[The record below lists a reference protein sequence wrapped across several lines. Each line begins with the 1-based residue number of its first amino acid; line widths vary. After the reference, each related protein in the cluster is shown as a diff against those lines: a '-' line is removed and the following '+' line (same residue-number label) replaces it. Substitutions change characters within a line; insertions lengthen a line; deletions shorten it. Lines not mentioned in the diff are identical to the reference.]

1 MVKCCVPGCGAAGS
15 KIFHAFP
22 ANPDLRKQWIDRTR
36 TSDLTEKELNGYAK
50 VCRYHFNET
59 DFVVNQRN
67 QRGLKANTVPSLRLP
82 PPETTL
88 KPKAEPKVDH
98 NYFAVS
104 YSKF

>member
-1 MVKCCVPGCGAAGS
+1 MVKCCVSGCGAVGS

-22 ANPDLRKQWIDRTR
+22 AHPELRQQWIDRTK
-36 TSDLTEKELNGYAK
+36 TFNLTEKELNGYAK

-67 QRGLKANTVPSLRLP
+67 QRGLKPNTVPSLRLP
-82 PPETTL
+82 APETTQI
-88 KPKAEPKVDH
+88 PEPRLEH

-104 YSKF
+104 